1 MLNSQFIWPPVHLN
15 RLKNLH
21 QDTCSNLIDSIMNK
35 HDQKIGRSEEVLKQ
49 MLNGSET
56 FELAFEELDLSIQE
70 MWKEIAVAS
79 FVIGYKLGTF
89 HEHLNLNGAIR
100 QDALH

>member
-1 MLNSQFIWPPVHLN
+1 MKSQFVWPPIHLN

-21 QDTCSNLIDSIMNK
+21 QDTCSNLIESIMNK
-35 HDQKIGRSEEVLKQ
+35 HDQKIGRSEAILRP
-49 MLNGSET
+49 MLNGSEP

-79 FVIGYKLGTF
+79 FVTGYKLGTF
-89 HEHLNLNGAIR
+89 HEYMNLNGAIK